1 MEARL
6 LLTDNDRRLF
16 ALNLVKTRTTKGAGF
31 SETKRSHIG
40 EAHLAFGQLYGIYD
54 ERGPTPGEMFA
65 GFVLHDLSTLPQ
77 SYPKP
82 DLTYLPPETV
92 FECGELWASTAGGAH
107 IARQAI
113 WILLGVL
120 GAKALIAYPIFKPW
134 NLTLA
139 YRRNFAHVG
148 EPIEWPYACTN
159 DGDKI
164 LVKAIVSEGD
174 NLRRLV
180 DEGTQYGF
188 TANET
193 AEVIR
198 FSSPHRLF
206 RRHERLTIPAGLKE
220 GIAREHIAA

>member
-6 LLTDNDRRLF
+6 LITHNDRRLF
-16 ALNLVKTRTTKGAGF
+16 ALNLAKIRATKGAGF
-31 SETKRSHIG
+31 AETKRSHVG
-40 EAHLAFGQLYGIYD
+40 EAHLAFGQLYGVYD
-54 ERGPTPGEMFA
+54 EEGPTPGEMFA
-65 GFVLHDLSTLPQ
+65 GFVLHDLGSFPQ

-120 GAKALIAYPIFKPW
+120 GAKALVAYPIFKPW

-174 NLRRLV
+174 NLRHLV
-180 DEGTQYGF
+180 DDGTQYGF
-188 TANET
+188 TANEN

-198 FSSPHRLF
+198 FNSPHRLF
-206 RRHERLTIPAGLKE
+206 RQRERSTIPSRLKE
-220 GIAREHIAA
+220 GISQGHIAA